1 MIMLN
6 SEKSIHFYPE
16 IIQIEITTLCNF
28 NCKMCLRSFQKD
40 TYQNMPLEQF
50 EALAKQIF
58 PKIKKVVLYG
68 HGEPLMHPDF
78 EKIVKITR
86 KYLPKDG
93 KIDFTTNGSL
103 LTPSKLDQILK
114 NNINR
119 IVVSFD
125 TSNFM
130 KLKEIR
136 AGIQEDRIV
145 TNFHYLSTQ
154 RKEGKLDELA
164 IETVIM
170 RSNFH
175 DLPYLI
181 EYCSEFN
188 VDTIYVS
195 HVLAFDESLLPETL
209 YFTISKESWENSQEI
224 VKKGWEL
231 FEKAM
236 FDPVDSYAVSRDTLV
251 NATKNVNT
259 IWERIRER
267 GIENNHPLIFE
278 ASKKIDQANE
288 TERVFNK
295 AKTLA
300 QKLGIKL
307 ELPEIF
313 PILRKRECPYINQKA
328 IIVRVD
334 GGVAPCYNFLH
345 NHKVYVN
352 NHERDVKEITFGNLQ
367 NESLEKIVQGP
378 YHNFRKILLDI
389 SKNVPWSGD
398 CLYSTQNCFFVTN
411 NDFDCYGNHPAC
423 NECLY
428 SVGLVRCIF

>member
-1 MIMLN
+1 MIMQK
-6 SEKSIHFYPE
+6 SEDSNHFYPD
-16 IIQIEITTLCNF
+16 IVQIEITTLCNF
-28 NCKMCLRSFQKD
+28 NCKMCLRNFEKE
-40 TYQNMPLEQF
+40 TYHNMPLEQF
-50 EALAKQIF
+50 EVIAKKVF

-78 EKIVKITR
+78 EKLVKITR

-103 LTPSKLDQILK
+103 LTPSKLDEILK
-114 NNINR
+114 SNINR

-136 AGIQEDRIV
+136 SGMQENQVIS
-145 TNFHYLSTQ
+145 NFRYLSKQ
-154 RKEGKLDELA
+154 RKKGKLAEFA
-164 IETVIM
+164 IENVIM
-170 RSNFH
+170 RSNLH

-181 EYCSEFN
+181 EYCSEFS
-188 VDTIYVS
+188 VDSIYSS
-195 HVLAFDESLLPETL
+195 HVLAFDKSMLPETL
-209 YFTISKESWENSQEI
+209 YFTVSKESWEISQEI

-236 FDPVDSYAVSRDTLV
+236 FDPVRTDVSRDTLINTTKDV
-251 NATKNVNT
+251 NA
-259 IWERIRER
+259 IWDRIREHGLETNR
-267 GIENNHPLIFE
+267 YLIFE
-278 ASKKIDQANE
+278 ASKKLDQAME
-288 TERVFNK
+288 TKRVFNK
-295 AKTLA
+295 AKAVA
-300 QKLGIKL
+300 QKLDIKL
-307 ELPEIF
+307 ELPDIF
-313 PILRKRECPYINQKA
+313 PILSKRECPYIKQKA
-328 IIVRVD
+328 IIVRVN

-352 NHERDVKEITFGNLQ
+352 NHERNVKEITFGNLQ
-367 NESLEKIVQGP
+367 NESLEQIVQGS
-378 YHNFRKILLDI
+378 YQNFRKILLDI

-411 NDFDCYGNHPAC
+411 NDSDCYGNQPGC